1 MKLDRLTITVLAFA
15 TAVSVVAR
23 AASAQSSS
31 ATSATTS
38 SHLKQ
43 LAAGYFLGSFP
54 SGDWGKIAGFG
65 LGLDGTDVI
74 QRRAGSP
81 FAIRTSTGLLYNFS
95 RTVDVP
101 SSNLGP
107 NDKLTI
113 ETKNWSIQFGIGPE
127 WSARNKEVT
136 PFIYGTAG
144 FDTYWTSSELAG
156 TAAGLPYSA
165 AHGDSRLAFAW
176 AAGLGLRR
184 QVTAGKSV
192 ELSAEYRSG
201 LTHEF
206 LRPED
211 VSVSGG
217 GVVANRSSHTS
228 DQILVRLGTV
238 LGF

>member
-1 MKLDRLTITVLAFA
+1 MRLDRVSLTALSLATAAFA
-15 TAVSVVAR
+15 VAR
-23 AASAQSSS
+23 PASAKD
-31 ATSATTS
+31 TDGTS
-38 SHLKQ
+38 STHLKQ

-54 SGDWGKIAGFG
+54 TGDWGKTAGFG
-65 LGLDGTDVI
+65 FGLDGTDVI

-81 FAIRTSTGLLYNFS
+81 FAIRSSLGLLYNFS

-101 SSNLGP
+101 SANVGP

-113 ETKNWSIQFGIGPE
+113 ETKNWSLLFGLGPE

-144 FDTYWTSSELAG
+144 FDTYWTKSELAG
-156 TAAGLPYSA
+156 TAVGLPYSA
-165 AHGDSRLAFAW
+165 EHGDSRIAFAW

-184 QVTAGKSV
+184 QLTPGKSA

-201 LTHEF
+201 VTHEF

-211 VSVSGG
+211 VKVING
-217 GVVANRSSHTS
+217 GVVANRTSHTS
-228 DQILVRLGTV
+228 DQILIRLGTV

>member
-1 MKLDRLTITVLAFA
+1 MRLDRVSLTALSLATAAFA
-15 TAVSVVAR
+15 VAR
-23 AASAQSSS
+23 PASAKD
-31 ATSATTS
+31 TDGTS
-38 SHLKQ
+38 STHLKQ

-54 SGDWGKIAGFG
+54 TGDWGKTAGFG
-65 LGLDGTDVI
+65 FGLDGTDVI

-81 FAIRTSTGLLYNFS
+81 FAIRSSLGLLYNFS

-101 SSNLGP
+101 SANVGP

-113 ETKNWSIQFGIGPE
+113 ETKNWSLLFGLGPE
-127 WSARNKEVT
+127 WSAHNKELT

-144 FDTYWTSSELAG
+144 
-156 TAAGLPYSA
+156 
-165 AHGDSRLAFAW
+165 DSRIAFAW

-184 QVTAGKSV
+184 QLTPGKSA

-201 LTHEF
+201 VTHEF

-211 VSVSGG
+211 VKVING
-217 GVVANRSSHTS
+217 GVVANRTSHTS
-228 DQILVRLGTV
+228 DQILIRLGTV